1 MNGTNFVHNLIIVTL
16 MRYSMKISAIGA
28 GYVGLSLSVLLSRK
42 HQVVTLDVI
51 PEKVDLINNG
61 KSPIAD
67 KDIERYLSEGNLD
80 LVATLEYGDCEGS
93 DYFIIATPTDYNSE
107 TDSFDTRSIED
118 ALDNIERICPGAT
131 VVIKST
137 VPIGYT
143 SSISQKRN
151 KVNLLFSPEFLREGR
166 ALYDNLYPSRIVVG
180 SPIEDKKE
188 AERFAEIMKNSSLKD
203 DVAVMITGSTEAE
216 SIKLF
221 SNSYLATRVAFFN
234 ELDSFVEVNN
244 LNSGDVIRGVSLDP
258 RIGDYYNNPSFG
270 YGGYCLPKDT
280 MQLRSSYG
288 TIPHILISAV
298 VESNDSRKRFIADRI
313 ASMASTDNATIG
325 AFRLN
330 MKTGSDND
338 RKASIV
344 DVIRLLRN
352 RGFKI
357 VVYEP
362 ALKDDYYGD
371 YHVIND
377 LDRFKKISDVI
388 VANRISKELIDVSQ
402 KVYSRDVY
410 NRD

>member
-1 MNGTNFVHNLIIVTL
+1 
-16 MRYSMKISAIGA
+16 MKISVIGA
-28 GYVGLSLSVLLSRK
+28 GYVGLSLAVLLSRK
-42 HQVVTLDVI
+42 HEVVTLDVI
-51 PEKVDLINNG
+51 PQKVDMINNG

-67 KDIERYLSEGNLD
+67 KDIERCLSEGNLN
-80 LVATLEYGDCEGS
+80 LIATLDYEDCEDS
-93 DYFIIATPTDYNSE
+93 DYFIIATPTDYNPE

-143 SSISQKRN
+143 SGISQKRSN
-151 KVNLLFSPEFLREGR
+151 INLLFSPEFLREGR
-166 ALYDNLYPSRIVVG
+166 SLHDNLYPSRIVVG
-180 SPIEDKKE
+180 ISNKNKNE
-188 AERFAEIMKNSSLKD
+188 AEKFAELMKNCSLKD

-221 SNSYLATRVAFFN
+221 SNSYLALRVSFFN
-234 ELDSFVEVNN
+234 ELDSFAEVNN
-244 LNSGDVIRGVSLDP
+244 LNSEEIIRGVSSDP

-288 TIPHILISAV
+288 NTPHTLISAV

-313 ASMASTDNATIG
+313 AKMALTDAATIG

-338 RKASIV
+338 RKASII
-344 DVIRLLRN
+344 DVIKMLKD

-362 ALKDDYYGD
+362 SLKDDCYCGYQ
-371 YHVIND
+371 VIRD
-377 LDRFKKISDVI
+377 LHGFKKISDVI
-388 VANRISKELIDVSQ
+388 VANRISKELADVSQ

>member
-1 MNGTNFVHNLIIVTL
+1 
-16 MRYSMKISAIGA
+16 MKISVIGA
-28 GYVGLSLSVLLSRK
+28 GYVGLSLAVLLSRK
-42 HQVVTLDVI
+42 HEVVTLDVI
-51 PEKVDLINNG
+51 PQKVDMINNG

-67 KDIERYLSEGNLD
+67 KDIERCLSEGNLN
-80 LVATLEYGDCEGS
+80 LIATLDYEDCEDS
-93 DYFIIATPTDYNSE
+93 DYFIIATPTDYNPE

-143 SSISQKRN
+143 SGISQKRSN
-151 KVNLLFSPEFLREGR
+151 INLLFSPEFLREGR
-166 ALYDNLYPSRIVVG
+166 SLHDNLYPSRIVVG
-180 SPIEDKKE
+180 ISNKNKKE

-288 TIPHILISAV
+288 IIPHTLISAV

-344 DVIRLLRN
+344 DVIRLLSDK
-352 RGFKI
+352 GFKI

-362 ALKDDYYGD
+362 SIKDDYYCE

-377 LDRFKKISDVI
+377 IDRFKKISDII
-388 VANRISKELIDVSQ
+388 VANRISEELADVSQ
-402 KVYSRDVY
+402 KVYSRDIY
-410 NRD
+410 KRD